1 MTHEEFVKKYQAGKL
16 DTTFNRWVSSQVL
29 DSSYLFRLNR
39 CKYVQIYGQITWLG
53 TMVMFVTPILFIL
66 TGLFLSWWLAPP
78 AVVLLIVFVR
88 IRDRIKDRAMIEVVI
103 GDRELYES
111 LMGRGQMRIVERL
124 T

>member
-1 MTHEEFVKKYQAGKL
+1 
-16 DTTFNRWVSSQVL
+16 
-29 DSSYLFRLNR
+29 
-39 CKYVQIYGQITWLG
+39 
-53 TMVMFVTPILFIL
+53 MVMLATPILFIL
-66 TGLFLSWWLAPP
+66 IGIFMSWWLAPL

-88 IRDRIKDRAMIEVVI
+88 IRDRIKDRAMTEVVI